1 MSKKI
6 LLVEDDRRLAPLVQ
20 QFLEDHHFKVRWCC
34 DGKQG
39 WQVFQN
45 ERPDLVVL
53 DIMLPGKDGFSFCQE
68 LRRHHQTPVLM
79 LTARGDEADRV
90 LGLELG
96 ADDYLTKPFGLRE
109 LMARIKALLR
119 RSAWTENPENA
130 HGEIRKLGPFQLDLD
145 QRLLL
150 KGTSKIELT
159 RSEFDILDALS
170 SHPGRVWHRNDLLDR
185 IKGGLADTFD
195 RSVDTHIS
203 NLRKK
208 IELDPRSP
216 QYILTVW
223 GVGYRL
229 QLS

>member
-1 MSKKI
+1 MANKI

-20 QFLEDHHFKVRWCC
+20 QFLEDHHYQVIWCG
-34 DGKQG
+34 DGQRG
-39 WQVFQN
+39 LDRFRT

-53 DIMLPGKDGFSFCQE
+53 DIMLPGKDGFTFCQE
-68 LRRHHQTPVLM
+68 IRRHHRTPILM
-79 LTARGDEADRV
+79 LTARGDESDRV

-109 LMARIKALLR
+109 LQARIKALLR
-119 RSAWTENPENA
+119 RSTWTARRDDSGSQIREI
-130 HGEIRKLGPFQLDLD
+130 GEFQLDLD

-150 KGTSKIELT
+150 KGETQIELT

-170 SHPGRVWHRNDLLDR
+170 SHPGRVWHRNALLDR
-185 IKGGLADTFD
+185 IKGGQGDAFD

-203 NLRKK
+203 NLRRK
-208 IELDPRSP
+208 IEVDPKSP

-229 QLS
+229 QVP